1 MQNKRIEIDGI
12 FANII
17 RGEHIMIDIIPY
29 VSNIFWTVS
38 ALFIYFSSKNRVGQE
53 KYTMDPESR
62 YLLSNL
68 NKGFQTRKI
77 C

>member
-1 MQNKRIEIDGI
+1 
-12 FANII
+12 
-17 RGEHIMIDIIPY
+17 MIDIIPY

-38 ALFIYFSSKNRVGQE
+38 SLFIYFSSKNRVGQE